1 MDTTE
6 QTFAEMILDMISNGN
21 RSDAIE
27 SFWKMR
33 KDQRECVLTTL
44 ADGIYNKERIAG
56 EAPLCLSAI
65 KILIHSLYH

>member
-6 QTFAEMILDMISNGN
+6 QTFTEMILDMISNGN
-21 RSDAIE
+21 RSEAIE

-44 ADGIYNKERIAG
+44 ADGIYNKERIG
-56 EAPLCLSAI
+56 EAHLCLSAI
-65 KILIHSLYH
+65 KILIHSLYR